1 MEIEK
6 CWLLSL
12 PVFILCFE
20 PQCRLQHQYIAS
32 THTNSWKAWS
42 MLFHRPCYLIRIKVL
57 FYGYNLLQLFTLTYC
72 HTLKVS
78 KDAFLFNFKVTIV
91 NSTLESKFVLLTII
105 RLISSIRY
113 YIIMYYQIYSC
124 PLIYWH
130 IHWIVSVFCTFN
142 SAYTYIT
149 YSRVLLMGLY
159 CLKWYIMKKSTG

>member
-1 MEIEK
+1 M
-6 CWLLSL
+6 

-42 MLFHRPCYLIRIKVL
+42 MLFHRPCHLYRIKIL
-57 FYGYNLLQLFTLTYC
+57 FYCYNLPQFFTLTYC

-91 NSTLESKFVLLTII
+91 NSTLESKFVLLTITQ
-105 RLISSIRY
+105 LISSIRY
-113 YIIMYYQIYSC
+113 YIIMYYQICSC

-130 IHWIVSVFCTFN
+130 IHCIVLVFCTFN
-142 SAYTYIT
+142 STYTYIT

-159 CLKWYIMKKSTG
+159 CLKWYIMKKK